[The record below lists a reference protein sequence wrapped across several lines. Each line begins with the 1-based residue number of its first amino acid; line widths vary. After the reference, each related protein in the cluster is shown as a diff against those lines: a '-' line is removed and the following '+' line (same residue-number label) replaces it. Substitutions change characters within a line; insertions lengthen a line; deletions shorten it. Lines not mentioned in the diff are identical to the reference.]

1 MPQNNALLRF
11 SKEMTQYDPL
21 LQKRVEGLYH
31 KFFEGT
37 GTLTALDNLR
47 SEVGDNELE
56 TEGDGV
62 FGLANAQGYNDE
74 LTPKETIDDKINQ
87 GIEDGNMGDFGTAIT
102 TEQPP
107 TEDDFG
113 LGGFDTADDAGEP
126 GLDDG
131 FETGLAETG
140 DRGVGGLDDGLPD
153 DSMDSGDDTAA
164 EDGLFGDTGAS
175 EDIGLDGLDDELP
188 DETVGGDDTSLTE
201 SVSAMLENL
210 RGDALKIADGT
221 PARPMQAKPQ
231 YGVLVVPYNN
241 RAVKGDE
248 AVADLAYAIQ
258 TAVKPLKQ
266 SIAIRPALGTLQF
279 YLARP
284 ANAAQAGNADLST
297 IADYTKNKLSGA
309 SGNPLDTVKV
319 NQIWFEPLDANKFN
333 QIVHKQHNSL

>member
-87 GIEDGNMGDFGTAIT
+87 GIEDGNLGDFGTAIT
-102 TEQPP
+102 TETPP

-113 LGGFDTADDAGEP
+113 LGGMDEDI
-126 GLDDG
+126 
-131 FETGLAETG
+131 G
-140 DRGVGGLDDGLPD
+140 DS
-153 DSMDSGDDTAA
+153 SMDSLGGDGLDGM
-164 EDGLFGDTGAS
+164 EFDDSGLNSEVDSGNNDDGGLFGDTGAS

-201 SVSAMLENL
+201 SVGGAMLENL
-210 RGDALKIADGT
+210 RGDALKIAGGT
-221 PARPMQAKPQ
+221 PTSTKQDKPQ
-231 YGVLVVPYNN
+231 YGVLVVPYDKGVLKNN
-241 RAVKGDE
+241 D

-258 TAVKPLKQ
+258 TVVKPLKQ
-266 SIAIRPALGTLQF
+266 SIAIRPALGTIQF

-284 ANAAQAGNADLST
+284 SNAAQAGNADLST
-297 IADYTKNKLSGA
+297 IADYAKNKLYGA
-309 SGNPLDTVKV
+309 SGSPLDTVKV

-333 QIVHKQHNSL
+333 QIVHEQHNSL